1 MTEELGKAQQQVAGL
16 TQNVLELSEK
26 LQTLWAQKQEVDR
39 ERNALIST
47 NGTLESQL
55 LESNKE
61 KELVT
66 SRVQELETQY
76 SAQGV

>member
-1 MTEELGKAQQQVAGL
+1 LTEELGKAQQQVAGL

>member
-1 MTEELGKAQQQVAGL
+1 MEELGKAQQQVAGL

-26 LQTLWAQKQEVDR
+26 LQTLWAQKQEVDG
-39 ERNALIST
+39 ERDALIST
-47 NGTLESQL
+47 NGTLESHL